1 MSNGVFAKPAIR
13 STLALLVSGAF
24 ADDAGMLSGGVLSA
38 NGESIAVAEI
48 RVICGTEVV
57 GTFSAMNGTFAVE
70 GQRPD
75 PSCRLDVSAPG
86 HVALSVP
93 IGEFVAD
100 GRVLRLA
107 AIRPSQELEELVV
120 VADRISR
127 PFAALYVPALA
138 VFSNPSARADPLMA
152 IATASSSSTVGESSA
167 LRLRGSPAGTVGL
180 FVGEVPVYEQIRGVD
195 MDASSV
201 EPSIFGSIP
210 YDIEIYPNN
219 PPLYLSNAGMAAAR
233 LMPSTSA
240 GDSLALMTTGF
251 GGTHAFGRGNM
262 TGRVAGSWSNMGAM
276 LALNPALRGTVSHS
290 RSTSANIQL
299 GAITGRQGEARAFLH
314 VDDENGSYPLAIL
327 SSQGVWR
334 NERRRTLATA
344 SLQRGF
350 GLAALKLSVG
360 LARSDGGGSFRSWRF
375 SSINDYR
382 FLSLDAS
389 AEARGGRIRY
399 RAGLVAENARL
410 DHRGIAER
418 FELLWH
424 AAFPPNH
431 AMRRVRRP
439 FHGSIYGFGTW
450 RVSAR
455 TLLMAGARRHFGD
468 AMAGKHSWQVDL
480 TRENDRRSGKVVVAA
495 GQYQAL
501 RMPRSTEWLLPMP
514 FRSRQAAID
523 WQVSKGA
530 ADLTTGVFAAHAEE
544 PNGELA
550 LHGVEL
556 SMRWQIAAPLT
567 ARSSVM
573 RVWRTVVSD
582 EYGFG
587 GEGDVDLLFRGG
599 FDLALRRVALTLNY
613 VCGNGRRHTEVVG
626 RTRASA
632 DGVDGALYF
641 PVFNRERRGAE
652 LGPYRRLDASVVFPV
667 RVGRIDAN
675 AVLAASNVL
684 DRRNPRAKAYSAD
697 FNSSYDVHYPPR
709 TFVAGLIFV
718 R

>member
-1 MSNGVFAKPAIR
+1 MSNDAFAEFGIRPA
-13 STLALLVSGAF
+13 LALLVAGAF
-24 ADDAGMLSGGVLSA
+24 ADGAGALSGSVLSA
-38 NGESIAVAEI
+38 DGESIAVAEI

-57 GTFSAMNGTFAVE
+57 GTFSAVNGAFAVD
-70 GQRPD
+70 GRSPD

-93 IGEFVAD
+93 VGEFVAD

-107 AIRPSQELEELVV
+107 AIRPSPELEELVV

-127 PFAALYVPALA
+127 PFAALYMPALA

-152 IATASSSSTVGESSA
+152 IATAPSSSTVGESSA

-180 FVGEVPVYEQIRGVD
+180 FVGEVPVYERIRGVD
-195 MDASSV
+195 MDANSV
-201 EPSIFGSIP
+201 EPSIFGSTP

-233 LMPSTSA
+233 LMPSASA
-240 GDSLALMTTGF
+240 GDSLALMTTGI
-251 GGTHAFGRGNM
+251 GGTHAFGRGSVA
-262 TGRVAGSWSNMGAM
+262 GRIAGSWSNMGAM
-276 LALNPALRGTVSHS
+276 LALNPALKGTVGHS
-290 RSTSANIQL
+290 RSTSANLQL
-299 GAITGRQGEARAFLH
+299 GAATGRWGEVRAFAH
-314 VDDENGSYPLAIL
+314 VDDENGSYPLTLL

-334 NERRRTLATA
+334 NERRRTLATV

-350 GLAALKLSVG
+350 GLATLKLSAG

-375 SSINDYR
+375 ASTNDYR

-389 AEARGGRIRY
+389 AEAHGGRIHY
-399 RAGLVAENARL
+399 RTGLVAENARL

-439 FHGSIYGFGTW
+439 VHGGVYGFGTW

-468 AMAGKHSWQVDL
+468 AMAGKHSWQVGL
-480 TRENDRRSGKVVVAA
+480 TRENARRSGKIIIAV

-501 RMPRSTEWLLPMP
+501 RMPRSTEWLPPVP
-514 FRSRQAAID
+514 FRSRQVAVD

-530 ADLTTGVFAAHAEE
+530 ADLAAGIFAACVKE
-544 PNGELA
+544 PNRESA

-556 SMRWQIAAPLT
+556 SMRWQIVAPLT
-567 ARSSVM
+567 ARSSAM

-582 EYGFG
+582 GYGFR
-587 GEGDVDLLFRGG
+587 GEGDAELLFRGG
-599 FDLALRRVALTLNY
+599 FDLALRRVVLTLNY
-613 VCGNGRRHTEVVG
+613 VRGDGLRYTEVVG
-626 RTRASA
+626 RTRSP
-632 DGVDGALYF
+632 VDGALYF
-641 PVFNRERRGAE
+641 PVFSRERHGAE
-652 LGPYRRLDASVVFPV
+652 LRPYRRLDVSAVFPV
-667 RVGRIDAN
+667 RIGRVDAN
-675 AVLAASNVL
+675 ALLAASNAL

-697 FNSSYDVHYPPR
+697 FSASYDVHYPPR
-709 TFVAGLIFV
+709 AFVAGLIFV